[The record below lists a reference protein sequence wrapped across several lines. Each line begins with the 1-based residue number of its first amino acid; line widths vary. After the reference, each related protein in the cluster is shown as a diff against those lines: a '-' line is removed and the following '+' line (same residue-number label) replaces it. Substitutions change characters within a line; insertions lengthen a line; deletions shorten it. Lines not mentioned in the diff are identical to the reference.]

1 MGSYLLKS
9 LSDKQEVVAIFTLIV
24 ATVFSQHVWL
34 LKSVAKV
41 NSTFIVP
48 DDGNPRWF
56 VNFRLE
62 FIKKTIFISLLL
74 YNAFLIYYK
83 AQYYV
88 AQHI

>member
-34 LKSVAKV
+34 LKRVAKV
-41 NSTFIVP
+41 NSTSFIVP

-56 VNFRLE
+56 ASFRLE

-74 YNAFLIYYK
+74 YNASLI
-83 AQYYV
+83 YYV